1 MTPTTSAPSSATWV
15 SVAALGLLT
24 ITSYGSWFY
33 AFGILIGPI
42 GADTGWSV
50 TSLGAVFGIS
60 QIANGLLAPI
70 GGRLLDRFGGSGAF
84 GVQAGLGALL
94 LLLAPSATNIVL
106 FGALY
111 SVGAGIVGAT
121 GFYHVTTAAAAR
133 VGPGTP
139 AKSIAVLT
147 AIGAFASPIYLPL
160 GQLLIDSVGW
170 RPAARIFALTAIGG
184 ALIAAVLVSDGATP
198 DGSVPSQNPL
208 KAIRFAAA
216 QPAVRLMLLSYAFA
230 GASFSSALV
239 FQVPIMESVGLTAA
253 TAASMAGLRG
263 FMQLFG
269 RVGLVAT
276 IASRGAASAL
286 QVAYFVAGVGCLLL
300 LVGSVP
306 AAAAYAVVVGIALG
320 ATSPLQSIH
329 AQDIFDPD
337 DLGLLMGLQHM
348 IFAIAGG
355 IGPFAIGLL
364 ADNTGSHQ
372 TGVWLLVCMLTI
384 AAIIMRWSTRF
395 AAESTAS

>member
-106 FGALY
+106 FGVLY

-198 DGSVPSQNPL
+198 DGSVPSPNPL
-208 KAIRFAAA
+208 KAIRLAAA

>member
-1 MTPTTSAPSSATWV
+1 MTPTTSAPSSSTWV

-184 ALIAAVLVSDGATP
+184 AVIAAALVRGGATP
-198 DGSVPSQNPL
+198 DGSVPSPNPL

-364 ADNTGSHQ
+364 ADSTGSHR

-395 AAESTAS
+395 APESTAS

>member
-198 DGSVPSQNPL
+198 DGSVPSPNPL
-208 KAIRFAAA
+208 KAIRLAAA

>member
-106 FGALY
+106 FGVLY

-170 RPAARIFALTAIGG
+170 RPAARIFALTAIGR
-184 ALIAAVLVSDGATP
+184 ALIAAVLVRDGATP
-198 DGSVPSQNPL
+198 DGSVPSPNPL
-208 KAIRFAAA
+208 KAIRLAAA